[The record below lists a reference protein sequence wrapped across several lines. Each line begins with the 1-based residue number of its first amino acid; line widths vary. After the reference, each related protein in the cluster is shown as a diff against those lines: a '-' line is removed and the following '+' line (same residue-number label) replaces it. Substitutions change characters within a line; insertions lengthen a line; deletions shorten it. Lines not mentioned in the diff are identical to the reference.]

1 MHMITAIIRPS
12 SYQAVREA
20 LTQLGIQGITSTQC
34 QGFGRQRGQTEIYR
48 GAEYEVLEVPKL
60 RLDVAVSG
68 ADLSQ
73 AIEAI
78 NKAARTGK
86 TGDGKIFVTSL
97 KEVHRIRTGE
107 VDEAALT

>member
-20 LTQLGIQGITSTQC
+20 LTKLGIQGITSTQV
-34 QGFGRQRGQTEIYR
+34 QGFGRQRGQKEIYR

-68 ADLSQ
+68 AVLSQ
-73 AIEAI
+73 AVEAI
-78 NKAARTGK
+78 SQAARSGK
-86 TGDGKIFVTSL
+86 TGDGKIFVSNLT
-97 KEVHRIRTGE
+97 EVHRIRTGE
-107 VDEAALT
+107 SDEAALS